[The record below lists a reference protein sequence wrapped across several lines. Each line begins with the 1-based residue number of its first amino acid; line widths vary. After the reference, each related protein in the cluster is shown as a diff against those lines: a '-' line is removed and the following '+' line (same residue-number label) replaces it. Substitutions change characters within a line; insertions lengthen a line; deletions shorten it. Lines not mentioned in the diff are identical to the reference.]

1 MSTEGYYHTG
11 FGYSLNYRLDGS
23 GSEKILLV
31 IGFSSCGQYWGPL
44 VDAIHSKYP
53 GRYTTCIYD
62 QRGVGKSTT
71 ALTEKFSSRTI
82 ARDILGILLHLGW
95 IGRYIPLHL
104 IGWSMGGFGSVE
116 FVNILL
122 SEIGG
127 TLNLASLTLCN
138 TGHKFAFP
146 AARSL
151 IPGFRAL
158 GKGILSLIFGIP
170 TRWIISDILKVHYSS
185 SFLSNPET
193 YARLAKDYENRA
205 PFNAPMDATFFALL
219 QHLYAVLT
227 HYVPKDRLIAIRES
241 GLPIHA
247 VVSSEDVLIHPTAS
261 ITLARNLKCEFSYLP
276 GGHMSHVEHT
286 DVVLEKLVGI
296 WDTGLSRK
304 FPHFKRAASPASIP
318 RIFSM
323 GNPVLSPSGET
334 NIPGIVSGDWPTGD
348 QARVVEKLKK
358 LVESG
363 IDRWGLR
370 SAVRR
375 LKQPGRLVI
384 GPALLLPI
392 VLIQLKKIL
401 LDTNL
406 SKKAK
411 SVELALLVYIFALIL
426 IVQEVTRE
434 DG

>member
-1 MSTEGYYHTG
+1 MSSEGEFHTG
-11 FGYSLNYRLDGS
+11 FDYSLNYRMDGS
-23 GSEKILLV
+23 GCEKVLLV
-31 IGFSSCGQYWGPL
+31 IGFSSCRNYWGPL
-44 VDAIHSKYP
+44 VDAIHAKYP
-53 GRYTTCIYD
+53 GRYTTCMYD

-71 ALTEKFSSRTI
+71 SLTEKFSSRTI
-82 ARDILGILLHLGW
+82 ARDIMGLLLHLGW
-95 IGRYIPLHL
+95 IGKHIPLH
-104 IGWSMGGFGSVE
+104 IVGWSMGGFGSVE

-122 SEIGG
+122 SEIGY

-138 TGHKFAFP
+138 TGHKLAFP

-158 GKGILSLIFGIP
+158 GKGILSLIFGIS
-170 TRWIISDILKVHYSS
+170 TKWIISDILSVHYSP
-185 SFLSNPET
+185 SFLSNPQT
-193 YARLAKDYENRA
+193 YARLSKEYENRA
-205 PFNAPMDATFFALL
+205 PFNAPMRVTFFAIL

-227 HYVPKDRLIAIRES
+227 HYVPKDRLKAIRES

-286 DVVLEKLVGI
+286 DIVLDKLVGI
-296 WDTGLSRK
+296 WDMGLSRK
-304 FPHFKRAASPASIP
+304 FPHFKRAVVSSAIP
-318 RIFSM
+318 RNLSM
-323 GNPVLSPSGET
+323 GNPVGSLNGES
-334 NIPGIVSGDWPTGD
+334 NMSNNNSGDWPQGD
-348 QARVVEKLKK
+348 PRKVIETLTT
-358 LVESG
+358 LVAGG
-363 IDRWGLR
+363 IDRWGIR

-384 GPALLLPI
+384 GPVLVLPI
-392 VLIQLKKIL
+392 VLIQLKKIFI
-401 LDTNL
+401 DQNL
-406 SKKAK
+406 TKKGK
-411 SVELALLVYIFALIL
+411 VVELTLLVYIFALIL